1 MAFTLCSLSRN
12 AAGLAVPGIFGHSVG
27 RLPHG
32 TSGGTTVVRDLSM
45 CNQSEWIVREA
56 FRAYDRGDVTRMM
69 DFVDPEVD
77 WTYRDPELESSEPQT
92 CHGRGELEKALRRQA
107 NRGLR
112 AQLEEVIAAGDRVML
127 VMRTPG
133 IDEYRRRQADDR
145 TYDIVTVR
153 DGLIVG
159 LKACRDRSEAR
170 SLAGI
175 G

>member
-1 MAFTLCSLSRN
+1 
-12 AAGLAVPGIFGHSVG
+12 
-27 RLPHG
+27 
-32 TSGGTTVVRDLSM
+32 
-45 CNQSEWIVREA
+45 
-56 FRAYDRGDVTRMM
+56 MM

-77 WTYRDPELESSEPQT
+77 WTYRDPGLRDCEPRV
-92 CHGRGELEKALRRQA
+92 CHGRGELETALRHQA
-107 NRGLR
+107 GRGPR
-112 AQLEEVIAAGDRVML
+112 AQLEEVVAAGDRVML

-133 IDEYRRRQADDR
+133 IGEHRQRQADGR

-159 LKACRDRSEAR
+159 LHACRDRSEAR